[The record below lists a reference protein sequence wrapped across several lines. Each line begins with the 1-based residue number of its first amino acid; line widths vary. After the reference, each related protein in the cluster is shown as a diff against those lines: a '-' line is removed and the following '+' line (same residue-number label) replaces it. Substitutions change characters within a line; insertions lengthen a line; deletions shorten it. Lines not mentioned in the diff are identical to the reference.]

1 MRVIIADETG
11 LVKNVAV
18 EAATATVL
26 TGTAQ
31 SRSTSARYLAWS
43 EKDVVV
49 ARTNGDVDCVGVHG
63 GSPWSFTREGSPV
76 GMGVIAEYGSIVRC
90 NTTGHV
96 EVVHPLHVKP
106 NPPSFNV
113 GNDIQTL
120 RVNPFASNV
129 IGIGGKERDANLWDL
144 QTQQAIFKAKNIT
157 HDNLDMRVPVWVKA
171 MTFLPPTSAAGG
183 SEGHRLVVG
192 TAYHQIRIY
201 DTSAKRRPVSETSF
215 GDLPITA
222 VLVQGNRVIFGDTAG
237 NVNAID
243 MRTFKHLG
251 RYHGP
256 VGSIRDL
263 ALHPTLPYVA
273 SVGLDRMVH
282 VHHVETRK
290 AVHTYYAK
298 QRLNAVLF
306 TDEGIKAAPVAP
318 VVKAEAEENDDVVE
332 MGSDDDE
339 DDEAYEGLEIDD
351 NSSYMGSD
359 NDDDKDDD
367 DDDDDME

>member
-1 MRVIIADETG
+1 MRVIVGDETG
-11 LVKNVAV
+11 LVKNVAL
-18 EAATATVL
+18 EAATATML

-31 SRSTSARYLAWS
+31 GRSKSARYLAWS
-43 EKDVVV
+43 DKDVVV
-49 ARTNGDVDCVGVHG
+49 ARTNGDVDCVGING

-76 GMGVIAEYGSIVRC
+76 GMGVVAEYGSIVRC
-90 NTTGHV
+90 NTAGRV

-106 NPPSFNV
+106 NPPAFNV
-113 GNDIQTL
+113 GNDIHTL

-129 IGIGGKERDANLWDL
+129 IAIGGKERDMNVWDL
-144 QTQQAIFKAKNIT
+144 QTQQAVFKAKNVT

-171 MTFLPPTSAAGG
+171 ITFLPPTSAAGG
-183 SEGHRLVVG
+183 SESGHRLVVG

-201 DTSAKRRPVSETSF
+201 DTSAKRRPVLETSF
-215 GDLPITA
+215 GEHPITS
-222 VLVQGNRVIFGDTAG
+222 LVVQDHRVMFGDTAG

-256 VGSIRDL
+256 VGSIRDM

-282 VHHVETRK
+282 VHHIEARK

-306 TDEGIKAAPVAP
+306 TDEGVKAAPIAAVPA
-318 VVKAEAEENDDVVE
+318 AEDVVE
-332 MGSDDDE
+332 DMVSDDE

-359 NDDDKDDD
+359 ASDDDG
-367 DDDDDME
+367 ME